1 VFITDKAAAVVLL
14 AYLIVEP
21 YNRQAAGL
29 ACVAAD
35 ASYAKFSGG
44 FGSTYTCGALPRFAV
59 DQRGGW
65 RFLAISFFFIL
76 VVIVF
81 GFLLF

>member
-21 YNRQAAGL
+21 YNRQAAGF
-29 ACVAAD
+29 ACVAGD

-44 FGSTYTCGALPRFAV
+44 FWQHIHMRCFASL
-59 DQRGGW
+59 RC
-65 RFLAISFFFIL
+65 
-76 VVIVF
+76 
-81 GFLLF
+81 